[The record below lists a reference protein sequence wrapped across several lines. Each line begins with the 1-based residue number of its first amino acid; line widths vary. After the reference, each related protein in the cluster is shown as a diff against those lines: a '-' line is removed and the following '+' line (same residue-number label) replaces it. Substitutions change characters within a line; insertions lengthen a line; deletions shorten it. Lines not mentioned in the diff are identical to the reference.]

1 MTAVRPERATLS
13 VMPAPVLTLV
23 PDRLYALGA
32 AVPNDGAITWLPAGA
47 GGFVP
52 LNAYLLTEGR
62 RGILVDTAS
71 P

>member
-1 MTAVRPERATLS
+1 
-13 VMPAPVLTLV
+13 MPAHPVLELA

-47 GGFVP
+47 GGHVP

-62 RGILVDTAS
+62 RGSSSTRAS